1 MSINL
6 ETETI
11 ELDGMERIMRWEVWF
26 QTPFGLYQELQKA
39 KERCMVDDFDFNL
52 CITPVAVAVSKNKYE
67 VSMR

>member
-11 ELDGMERIMRWEVWF
+11 KLEVEELIEQWEVWF
-26 QTPFGLYQELQKA
+26 QTPFGLFPKLKQA

-52 CITPVAVAVSKNKYE
+52 CITPVAVAISKNKYE
-67 VSMR
+67 VSVR